1 MKTFRTLI
9 PAALVSATLVAAPF
23 GQADP
28 SDHYTTLGSPT
39 LVQASAGK
47 IYTITLTNDA
57 GSVTSATQATVDIP
71 SGFSVDPLS
80 LSATTTGAAPCLA
93 SAWNATVNGVA
104 ARIELA
110 SPNNGNRA
118 LCPGSALTLRFHA
131 TAPAADGTFT
141 WTTQLR
147 RDTTTFTLNGADPSV
162 VVDGTLPP
170 APMIDS
176 SPPAASGSSS
186 ASFAFSDSESGVA
199 FDCQLDAGSFSACNS
214 PKKYVGLADGLH
226 TFRVRAR
233 DGVGNTSTTTELS
246 WTIDTVAPTVTLT
259 STPAALTNNATPS
272 FAFAASEGGGT
283 LSCKLDG
290 GAFSAC
296 TSPITYPTQADG
308 QHTFALKAT
317 DAAGNIGPEA
327 AFVWTIDT
335 VAPAVTLT
343 LKPATASNDPT
354 PSFAFSAGAVVP
366 FLCKLDDNTFT
377 ACTSPIT
384 YPPQPDGAHTFAV
397 QATDAAGNT
406 GETTY
411 SWTIDTAP
419 PPVPILQSSPPDVTA
434 SQTARFEFGDAEPGV
449 EYDCRLDAS
458 SFSLCTSPKDY
469 VGPLADGPHTFR
481 VRARDAAG
489 NPGAATTYSWTV
501 DTVNP
506 VVTIAAGPAHAT
518 NQTSASFIF
527 SANKPP
533 AETTFECSLDSGG
546 LAACTSA
553 ATYSSLADGT
563 HTFRVRATYPPGNTG
578 LATSYTW
585 TIDTAA
591 PPSPAI
597 GGGPPSATN
606 QRAATFV
613 FADGEVGA
621 SFTCQLDSGPIASCS
636 SPKSYGGLADGPH
649 TFAVRAQDAVGN
661 VSGPSA
667 YNWTVDTVAPDTAI
681 SSGPGLDSSSASV
694 SFTFASN
701 EASASFACSLDGGA
715 FSPCTSPQ
723 TYGGLADGP
732 HTLAVRAVDA
742 AGNVDSTPA
751 SWPWTVA
758 TPRAP
763 DMTPPARVSRL
774 TAAVGYRLVRLSW
787 RLPRD
792 PDFDHVS
799 VFVSTNKRGPLQG
812 SVYTGNGTTFAYKR
826 FRNGTYYRFAVI
838 SYDRAGNHSVEAR
851 VAVTSSALLRSPRDG
866 AVVRKPPLLSWMA
879 VSGATYYNVQLVY
892 GGRKILSAWP
902 KQPRLRLWRS
912 WRYGG
917 AHRLKK
923 GLYNWYVW
931 PGLGARSAARYG
943 QLLGHGSF
951 VVR

>member
-1 MKTFRTLI
+1 MKTLRTLI
-9 PAALVSATLVAAPF
+9 AGALLSAGLVAAPL
-23 GQADP
+23 GRADP
-28 SDHYTTLGSPT
+28 VDAYTATGSPT
-39 LVQASAGK
+39 AVQPLAVSS
-47 IYTITLTNDA
+47 YTITLTNDA
-57 GSVTSATQATVDIP
+57 GSPDSATRATVGIP
-71 SGFSVDPLS
+71 SGFTVSPMN
-80 LSATTTGAAPCLA
+80 LSAATTGAGSCIA
-93 SAWNATVNGVA
+93 STWSATLNAAGTQIV
-104 ARIELA
+104 LT
-110 SPNNGNRA
+110 SPNGKSGA
-118 LCPGSALTLRFHA
+118 LCPGASLTVQFQA
-131 TAPAADGTFT
+131 TAPLAEATFT
-141 WTTQLR
+141 WTTQLQR
-147 RDTTTFTLNGADPSV
+147 GATTFTLSGVDPTV
-162 VVDGTLPP
+162 RVDGTAPP
-170 APMIDS
+170 VPTVES
-176 SPPAASGSSS
+176 SPPVVSGSSS
-186 ASFAFSDSESGVA
+186 AAFGFSDSEPGVGFECE
-199 FDCQLDAGSFSACNS
+199 FDGATFSSCAS
-214 PKKYVGLADGLH
+214 PKSYGGLDDGPH

-233 DGVGNTSTTTELS
+233 DTVGNTSRAAEFR

-259 STPAALTNNATPS
+259 SMPGSLT
-272 FAFAASEGGGT
+272 
-283 LSCKLDG
+283 
-290 GAFSAC
+290 
-296 TSPITYPTQADG
+296 
-308 QHTFALKAT
+308 
-317 DAAGNIGPEA
+317 
-327 AFVWTIDT
+327 
-335 VAPAVTLT
+335 
-343 LKPATASNDPT
+343 NDPT
-354 PSFAFSAGAVVP
+354 PSFGFSASESGST
-366 FLCKLDDNTFT
+366 FSCKLDEAAFA
-377 ACTSPIT
+377 ACTSGVT
-384 YPPQPDGAHTFAV
+384 YPAQADGAHTFV
-397 QATDAAGNT
+397 VEATDVAGNT
-406 GETTY
+406 SPEIAY
-411 SWTIDTAP
+411 SWTIDTMSP
-419 PPVPILQSSPPDVTA
+419 SPPVLQSSPPDVTA
-434 SQTARFEFGDAEPGV
+434 STSATFEFSDSEGGV
-449 EYDCRLDAS
+449 TFECRLDGA
-458 SFSLCTSPKDY
+458 SFSFCNSPKDY
-469 VGPLADGPHTFR
+469 IGLGDGAHTFR
-481 VRARDAAG
+481 VRARDAAD
-489 NPGAATTYSWTV
+489 NVSALTIYSWTV

-506 VVTIAAGPAHAT
+506 VVTIASGPAHAT

-649 TFAVRAQDAVGN
+649 TFAVRVQDAVGN
-661 VSGPSA
+661 VSGPST
-667 YNWTVDTVAPDTAI
+667 YTWTVDTVAPDTTI
-681 SSGPGLDSSSASV
+681 SSGPGLASSSASV

-751 SWPWTVA
+751 SWTWTVA

-763 DMTPPARVSRL
+763 DTTPPARVSRL

-851 VAVTSSALLRSPRDG
+851 VAVMPSALLRSPRDG
-866 AVVRKPPLLSWMA
+866 AGVRKPPLLSWMA

-902 KQPRLRLWRS
+902 KQPRLQLRRS

-951 VVR
+951 VVL